1 LTIGQVNL
9 TETKKIVFH
18 FPMSNN
24 FDDSSLSSSQEEE
37 IIRNS
42 VIIDFRISSVLP
54 SPVINY
60 VESYFCQV
68 FKKNKWI
75 KFHKNLTVKT
85 ATKLLLNFLVAYEPE
100 KNVGKIIFFLS

>member
-1 LTIGQVNL
+1 
-9 TETKKIVFH
+9 
-18 FPMSNN
+18 MSNN

-37 IIRNS
+37 IIRIS
-42 VIIDFRISSVLP
+42 AIIDFRISSVLP

-68 FKKNKWI
+68 FKKKWV

-85 ATKLLLNFLVAYEPE
+85 ATKLFLNFLVAYESE
-100 KNVGKIIFFLS
+100 KMWVRLSFSFLKMCLNYFLFFGRRTQDSFD

>member
-1 LTIGQVNL
+1 
-9 TETKKIVFH
+9 
-18 FPMSNN
+18 MSNN

-85 ATKLLLNFLVAYEPE
+85 ATKLFLNFLVAYESE